1 MDAQVASRLAGVA
14 VLFSQADGL
23 LFEFL
28 GVRLALIH
36 DDTSFL
42 VDHTHLRCPG
52 YWVNTTWNVRMVIET
67 VLAML
72 TRVCHLK
79 KMSQRTWPYVLARLS
94 FTLALF
100 NVLVQWDGLQVDNG
114 IVRLSIAQ
122 FSL

>member
-52 YWVNTTWNVRMVIET
+52 YWVNTI
-67 VLAML
+67 LAGPIVAL
-72 TRVCHLK
+72 ARDLFRYVYGRFDDPPRPAGELPPTNHEQAVPAA
-79 KMSQRTWPYVLARLS
+79 QRTPAAR
-94 FTLALF
+94 AER
-100 NVLVQWDGLQVDNG
+100 D
-114 IVRLSIAQ
+114 AAP
-122 FSL
+122 